1 MAELTPM
8 MQQYLQIKK
17 EYSDHIIFFRL
28 GDFYEMFFDDAK
40 IASRELDLTLTGRS
54 CGQEERAPMC
64 GVPYHSSQ
72 SYIARL
78 VSKGYKVAI
87 CEQVEDPALATGLVK
102 RDIVRIVTPGTVT
115 DSNMLDETQN
125 NYIAA
130 FCAGESIG
138 LCFSDISTGEIYAT
152 SIGGDTPLNQA
163 INEIGK
169 YSPKEILLPKSY
181 AQAPDLVAFL
191 KRINCMVTVTDG
203 VPDEQACGLFLA
215 NHFGKNTE
223 QLGVNELPEVAAA
236 VCILLS
242 YAKETQKT
250 DISYISRLNIY
261 SDQNFMTLPLT
272 TVRNLEITHSLRN
285 HDKKGTL
292 LHTLDRTKTAM
303 GGRLIRKWLEQP
315 LINCIAIQKRHSAV
329 KALVDSTVERIR
341 LCEQLSQ
348 MHDLE
353 RLLTKLIGGTAN
365 GRDLKSISQT
375 LVLLPALKTQLGEF
389 SSSALLNELHLN
401 LDTLEDIASL
411 IESSIA
417 DEPPFSIR
425 EGGIIKDG
433 YNSDVDEL
441 RSVLNDG
448 KGWIAKAEADER
460 EKTGIKNL
468 KISYNRVFGYYIEVT
483 KSMLSLV
490 PETYIRKQTLA
501 NCERYITD
509 ELKQYEGKVLGAS
522 DRLCTLEFELFNDIR
537 RRIVDNTDRIQR
549 IASVIAQLDV
559 LCSFAA
565 VSSDRNYVMPQMDYS
580 DVIDIKDGRHPVVEE
595 HLSNTFFVP
604 NDTYLDCNDNRTAVI
619 TGPNMAGKSTYM
631 RQVAVIV
638 LMAQAGCFVPA
649 KSAHLGV
656 VDSIFTRVGASD
668 DLASGQST
676 FMVEMSEVAEMVTAA
691 SKKSLLIFDEIG
703 RGTSTFDGM
712 SIARA
717 VVEYVTNKNKL
728 GAKTL
733 FATHYH
739 ELTELEDVMDGVK
752 NYNIAVK
759 KRGDDITFLRK
770 IVRGG
775 TDDSYGIEVA
785 KLAGVPK
792 EITDRAKAILKILE
806 QQKISGIE
814 VKKSLQKTVEDDTD
828 QISLGDMR
836 EQQVADKLRKL
847 DLNTITPIEAM
858 SVIYEL
864 QKLLAD

>member
-1 MAELTPM
+1 
-8 MQQYLQIKK
+8 
-17 EYSDHIIFFRL
+17 
-28 GDFYEMFFDDAK
+28 
-40 IASRELDLTLTGRS
+40 
-54 CGQEERAPMC
+54 
-64 GVPYHSSQ
+64 
-72 SYIARL
+72 
-78 VSKGYKVAI
+78 
-87 CEQVEDPALATGLVK
+87 
-102 RDIVRIVTPGTVT
+102 
-115 DSNMLDETQN
+115 
-125 NYIAA
+125 
-130 FCAGESIG
+130 
-138 LCFSDISTGEIYAT
+138 
-152 SIGGDTPLNQA
+152 
-163 INEIGK
+163 
-169 YSPKEILLPKSY
+169 
-181 AQAPDLVAFL
+181 
-191 KRINCMVTVTDG
+191 
-203 VPDEQACGLFLA
+203 
-215 NHFGKNTE
+215 
-223 QLGVNELPEVAAA
+223 
-236 VCILLS
+236 
-242 YAKETQKT
+242 
-250 DISYISRLNIY
+250 
-261 SDQNFMTLPLT
+261 
-272 TVRNLEITHSLRN
+272 LR
-285 HDKKGTL
+285 H
-292 LHTLDRTKTAM
+292 A
-303 GGRLIRKWLEQP
+303 
-315 LINCIAIQKRHSAV
+315 
-329 KALVDSTVERIR
+329 
-341 LCEQLSQ
+341 
-348 MHDLE
+348 
-353 RLLTKLIGGTAN
+353 
-365 GRDLKSISQT
+365 
-375 LVLLPALKTQLGEF
+375 
-389 SSSALLNELHLN
+389 
-401 LDTLEDIASL
+401 
-411 IESSIA
+411 
-417 DEPPFSIR
+417 
-425 EGGIIKDG
+425 
-433 YNSDVDEL
+433 
-441 RSVLNDG
+441 
-448 KGWIAKAEADER
+448 
-460 EKTGIKNL
+460 
-468 KISYNRVFGYYIEVT
+468 
-483 KSMLSLV
+483 
-490 PETYIRKQTLA
+490 
-501 NCERYITD
+501 
-509 ELKQYEGKVLGAS
+509 
-522 DRLCTLEFELFNDIR
+522 
-537 RRIVDNTDRIQR
+537 
-549 IASVIAQLDV
+549 
-559 LCSFAA
+559 
-565 VSSDRNYVMPQMDYS
+565 QMDYS